1 MEFIFLTKLRAECL
15 QRYQKYAPLQVFSF
29 FLLRFVVTYKE
40 FLEILRISV
49 YIAKPGQAVY
59 FTFRRGVFRTLSNV

>member
-40 FLEILRISV
+40 FLEILRTSV
-49 YIAKPGQAVY
+49 YIAKSGQAV
-59 FTFRRGVFRTLSNV
+59 